1 MREGRCC
8 GRTGRH
14 PPASVDID
22 LEEDDYQEIA
32 RERDGGSMLGN
43 GIRLGAQCRPMGP
56 QEGSMSH
63 SDARVKEIMAKEVST
78 LGRNHTLDLADEIM
92 SLERIRHLP
101 VLDDGRVVGVVSQR
115 DLFRSALA
123 TALGYGE
130 KAQKRLL
137 RTLRVKEVMR
147 EPAITVSPEA
157 TVKEATRLMLDNKI
171 GCLPVVEGHTL
182 VGIVTETDI
191 LRYVVSF

>member
-1 MREGRCC
+1 
-8 GRTGRH
+8 
-14 PPASVDID
+14 
-22 LEEDDYQEIA
+22 
-32 RERDGGSMLGN
+32 ML
-43 GIRLGAQCRPMGP
+43 
-56 QEGSMSH
+56 H

-78 LGRNHTLDLADEIM
+78 LGRNHTVDLADEIM

-147 EPAITVSPEA
+147 EPAITISPDA
-157 TVKEATRLMLDNKI
+157 TVKEATRLMLDKKI

>member
-1 MREGRCC
+1 
-8 GRTGRH
+8 
-14 PPASVDID
+14 
-22 LEEDDYQEIA
+22 
-32 RERDGGSMLGN
+32 
-43 GIRLGAQCRPMGP
+43 
-56 QEGSMSH
+56 MSH